1 MNSLDATSSDQTDGE
16 DVSDEKFDVFISYAK
31 IDCPS
36 AHFQKEFSE
45 NFEIPEVYR
54 KATLHDLVDPRDL
67 AKRLSELNCR
77 VSFCEDR
84 QTGKRMIS
92 TKFEKTTNLNKTYLD

>member
-1 MNSLDATSSDQTDGE
+1 MNSLDATSSDQIDGQ
-16 DVSDEKFDVFISYAK
+16 DAPDEKFDVFISYAK

-84 QTGKRMIS
+84 QTGKRMNL
-92 TKFEKTTNLNKTYLD
+92 TKFKKRLII